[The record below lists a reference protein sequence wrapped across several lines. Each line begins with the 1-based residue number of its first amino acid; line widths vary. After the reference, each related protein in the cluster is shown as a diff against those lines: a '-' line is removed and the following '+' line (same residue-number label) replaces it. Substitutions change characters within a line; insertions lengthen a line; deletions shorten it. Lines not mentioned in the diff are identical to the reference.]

1 VASYRRQGV
10 GFRGLTAKGAA
21 ARMGLDTPSWPNSEG
36 MRPVFIDCGAPAGTS
51 RAFPKFE
58 SYGMLEMAAS
68 VGRKVKDAIVWF
80 HGIGRLGD
88 PRPLESGDFAA

>member
-51 RAFPKFE
+51 
-58 SYGMLEMAAS
+58 
-68 VGRKVKDAIVWF
+68 V
-80 HGIGRLGD
+80 
-88 PRPLESGDFAA
+88 

>member
-36 MRPVFIDCGAPAGTS
+36 MRPVFIDCGAPAGT
-51 RAFPKFE
+51 
-58 SYGMLEMAAS
+58 
-68 VGRKVKDAIVWF
+68 RKRELIRSLVDK
-80 HGIGRLGD
+80 RR
-88 PRPLESGDFAA
+88 PRRYIQLPVCISARWQSCAGAV

>member
-36 MRPVFIDCGAPAGTS
+36 MRPVFIDRGAPARVLACEKRELIRS
-51 RAFPKFE
+51 LVDKR
-58 SYGMLEMAAS
+58 
-68 VGRKVKDAIVWF
+68 R
-80 HGIGRLGD
+80 
-88 PRPLESGDFAA
+88 PRR